1 MEGLGKERVL
11 GATREIGA
19 LGFDPDCGRC
29 LGLLAKTRSEW
40 CNMGCDTGTVD
51 GPCRVLAARFVLVP
65 TGDATHETS
74 LAGVGTLR
82 FFAA

>member
-11 GATREIGA
+11 VANRENGARA
-19 LGFDPDCGRC
+19 FAPDCGRC
-29 LGLLAKTRSEW
+29 LGLLTKTRSEW
-40 CNMGCDTGTVD
+40 CKMGCDTGTVD
-51 GPCRVLAARFVLVP
+51 GPRRVLAARFVLVP
-65 TGDATHETS
+65 SGDATHETS